1 MAQPQLPIQMG
12 NNLPNLE
19 SEQDLHEKED
29 QDAEMKAY
37 AEEFDLDDSEVE
49 QEVIELDDGS
59 VVINFQE
66 KQGPQKNPEFYANL
80 AEEFDDQTL
89 QSLAIEYL
97 DLIDVDKEAREQRD
111 KQYEEGLRRTGL
123 GKDAPGGATFDGA
136 SKVVH
141 PVMAE
146 ACVDFAA
153 SSAKEL
159 LPPDGLVKSNIKGNS
174 DKQKEDTADRK
185 VTFMNWQLTEQ
196 IPEYRDEMEQ
206 LLTQLP
212 LGGSQFLKWRYD
224 DEQRRPTCEW
234 VPIDA
239 ILLPYAAS
247 NFYTAQRVTEVQ
259 DITEDTFLQRVET
272 GIYRDIDS
280 AYSSD
285 APLTEQTRSQEA
297 NDKIEGKQNPSK
309 NIDGLRRVY
318 EITCFLRLEDDPET
332 EGRRAPYILTIDE
345 TTSEVLSLYRNWESG
360 DEKLEKMDWYVEFKF
375 IPWRGAYAIG
385 LPHLIGGL
393 SAALTGSLRALLDA
407 AHINNSQTMLKLKG
421 GRIGGQSDRIEPTQV
436 VEIEG
441 APGVDDVRKIAM
453 PMPFNPPSSVLYDL
467 LGWLTTAAKGVVTTA
482 EEKIGEANNQM
493 PVGTTQALIEQGA
506 KVFSSIHARL
516 HRSQAK
522 SLQIISRINHW
533 YLDEMDNQSG
543 EEIEVRD
550 FAYNSDVR
558 PVSDP
563 NIFSETQRLSQN
575 QALLQMASTAP
586 PGMFNIRAVY
596 QRILSQLKIPAIG
609 EVLPNP
615 IGIVESNPALEN
627 VSMTMG
633 QPAAAFPDQDHLAHI
648 QVHLEYANNPA
659 YGGNPVIGPVFAPH
673 ALEHIKQHLTLH
685 YLQEMRSYVSQAAN
699 GKDEFELHKEK
710 PLDADAQ
717 KAIALASR
725 MVDNDAKTNLA
736 PYIQQIQG
744 LAQKVAQAQQ
754 AQQQNVMMS
763 DPTAAVIMQ
772 TQMAE
777 TKRKQAE
784 AQANMQLDS
793 KKQEQDYQLK
803 IAELQQKV
811 QELQAKYSTQTSID
825 NQRNATDVA
834 MANINNSAKERIA
847 IIGAKAQMSQQQIA
861 LDAEQNQSAMEAIN
875 TANADIRQHGLA
887 IQQQQFEQ
895 QASQV
900 QNQIEAQKAQ
910 QEQTQA
916 EQQHQQQVQQQAQQ
930 HAQGMMQ
937 ADQQHQQALQQA
949 QQQHEQQL
957 QQQQEQQAAQPQ
969 PTEGQ

>member
-1 MAQPQLPIQMG
+1 MANPILPIQQG
-12 NNLPNLE
+12 GNLPNLDLE
-19 SEQDLHEKED
+19 DDVHEKQEQDED
-29 QDAEMKAY
+29 MQAY
-37 AEEFDLDDSEVE
+37 ADLFDLEDSEVE
-49 QEVIELDDGS
+49 QEVIELEDGS
-59 VVINFQE
+59 VVVNFQE
-66 KQGPQKNPEFYANL
+66 KQGPQKNPEFYTNL

-89 QSLAIEYL
+89 NSLAIEYL
-97 DLIDVDKEAREQRD
+97 DLIDVDQESRKQRD

-159 LPPDGLVKSNIKGNS
+159 LPPDGLVKSNIKGKA
-174 DKQKEDTADRK
+174 DRRKEEIADRK

-224 DEQRRPTCEW
+224 EEQKRPTCEW
-234 VPIDA
+234 VPIDN
-239 ILLPYAAS
+239 ILLPYS
-247 NFYTAQRVTEVQ
+247 STNFYTAQRVTEVQ
-259 DITEDTFLQRVET
+259 DITEDTFLQRVEQ

-280 AYSSD
+280 VYSSD
-285 APLTEQTRSQEA
+285 APLNDMTQSEKA
-297 NDKIEGKQNPSK
+297 NNKIEGKDIPSK

-318 EITCFLRLEDDPET
+318 EITCFMRLEDDPET
-332 EGRRAPYILTIDE
+332 EGLRAPYILTIDE
-345 TTSEVLSLYRNWESG
+345 TTSKVLSLYRNWEAG

-453 PMPFNPPSSVLYDL
+453 PMPFNPPSGVLFDL

-506 KVFSSIHARL
+506 KVFSSIHARM

-522 SLQIISRINHW
+522 SLKIISRINHW
-533 YLDEMDNQSG
+533 YLSEMDNQSG

-563 NIFSETQRLSQN
+563 NIFSETQRLAQN
-575 QALLQMASTAP
+575 QALLQMANSAP

-596 QRILSQLKIPAIG
+596 QRVLDQLKIPAVS

-615 IGIVESNPALEN
+615 VGIVESNPALEN

-633 QPAAAFPDQDHLAHI
+633 QPAAAFPDQDHIAHI

-659 YGGNPVIGPVFAPH
+659 YGGNPVIGPTFAPQ
-673 ALEHIKQHLTLH
+673 ALQHIKQHLTLH
-685 YLQEMRSYVSQAAN
+685 YLQEMRSCVAQA
-699 GKDEFELHKEK
+699 GSGQDDFELHKEK
-710 PLDADAQ
+710 TLDRDAQ
-717 KAIALASR
+717 KALAIASKF
-725 MVDNDAKTNLA
+725 VDQDAKMNLA
-736 PYIQQIQG
+736 PYVQQIQA

-754 AQQQNVMMS
+754 AQQQNMVAQ
-763 DPTAAVIMQ
+763 DPTANVIMQ

-777 TKRKQAE
+777 TKRKSEEMQAR
-784 AQANMQLDS
+784 MQLDV
-793 KKQEQDYQLK
+793 KKQEQEFQLK
-803 IAELQQKV
+803 LAELQQKV
-811 QELQAKYSTQTSID
+811 QELQVKYSTQSNID
-825 NQRNATDVA
+825 GQRNATDVA
-834 MANINNSAKERIA
+834 MANINNAAKERVAMINA
-847 IIGAKAQMSQQQIA
+847 NAQMSQQQIQ

-875 TANADIRQHGLA
+875 AASQDIRQHGLA
-887 IQQQQFEQ
+887 
-895 QASQV
+895 
-900 QNQIEAQKAQ
+900 
-910 QEQTQA
+910 
-916 EQQHQQQVQQQAQQ
+916 VQQQAFDQQAQQVQHQIELEKEAQQHALEMQQGMQQ
-930 HAQGMMQ
+930 HAQGLQQSAEQHQQQMQ
-937 ADQQHQQALQQA
+937 QQMQQQALQQP
-949 QQQHEQQL
+949 QQPPL
-957 QQQQEQQAAQPQ
+957 
-969 PTEGQ
+969 EGQ